1 MKRKTRVAAF
11 LSVAAVLLASVQLFA
26 HHGTGVSYFM
36 DKRLTLKGTVTE
48 FRMANPHCQLY
59 FDVKDE
65 SGKTVHWSAEI
76 SSVFHLAKAGWK
88 RDSIKPGD
96 QVTVVLSPS
105 KAGNPA
111 GVMWTVTLPD
121 GRRMERD
128 DGREDNPA
136 FNGARTNR

>member
-1 MKRKTRVAAF
+1 MLGTVLF
-11 LSVAAVLLASVQLFA
+11 LAMFM
-26 HHGTGVSYFM
+26 HHGTGVSYQM
-36 DKRLTLKGTVTE
+36 DKRVTLKGTVTE

-65 SGKTVHWSAEI
+65 NGNVVHWSAEI
-76 SSVFHLAKAGWK
+76 SSLFHLAKAGWK
-88 RDSIKPGD
+88 RNSIKPGD

-121 GRRMERD
+121 GRVMERD
-128 DGREDNPA
+128 DGREENAGFGP
-136 FNGARTNR
+136 NR